1 MRASLTKCHFLIMD
15 RVMAST
21 VYRLNSYLFD
31 RLPVRNFL
39 GSLLFNALDSAK
51 ISASMRG

>member
-1 MRASLTKCHFLIMD
+1 MD

-51 ISASMRG
+51 ISASMQGQESDESPFSGSF